1 MKIAALDFDGTLY
14 HRREDGSHSFNQADL
29 EAIRA
34 WRDAG
39 HMALIATG
47 RSRSALA
54 FAMPDTA
61 APDTA
66 TQPPLT
72 VDYRVLSNG
81 GSAASGDGAE
91 LIYAYPIDTA
101 ILEAAIDR
109 FADVEGVAV
118 FGTTIGPVDGV
129 FTNTTDASDEFT
141 AHFKEMTKADID
153 EHTFAVVPIWVPDD
167 DALRAEVVT
176 WAEQFGNVT
185 VAQNQDYVDIMAAG
199 RNKGT
204 GIAELLAHIGI
215 DRSDVELYTFG
226 DSWNDLEMHRI
237 ADRSHAFPH
246 SPDEVQAAV
255 DEVVE
260 TVAEILSDYA

>member
-29 EAIRA
+29 DAICE

-47 RSRSALA
+47 RSRSALT
-54 FAMPDTA
+54 FAMPDSPAT
-61 APDTA
+61 DTA
-66 TQPPLT
+66 QSPLA

-81 GSAASGDGAE
+81 GSAASGDGTE
-91 LIYAYPIDTA
+91 LIYAYPIDTS

-109 FADVEGVAV
+109 FSDVEGVAV
-118 FGTTIGPVDGV
+118 FGTTIGPVDGM
-129 FTNTTDASDEFT
+129 FTNTTRASDEFT
-141 AHFKEMTKADID
+141 AHFSAMTKADID

-167 DALRAEVVT
+167 DVLRAEVVE
-176 WAEQFGNVT
+176 WATQFDNIT

-204 GIAELLAHIGI
+204 GIIELLAHIGL
-215 DRSDVELYTFG
+215 DRDDVELYTFG
-226 DSWNDLEMHRI
+226 DSWNDLEMHRL

-246 SPDEVQAAV
+246 SPDEVQSAA
-255 DEVVE
+255 DEVVV
-260 TVAEILSDYA
+260 TVAEILPDYA

>member
-39 HMALIATG
+39 HMAIIATG
-47 RSRSALA
+47 RSRSALS
-54 FAMPDTA
+54 FALPDTL
-61 APDTA
+61 P
-66 TQPPLT
+66 

-81 GSAASGDGAE
+81 GSATTGDGTE
-91 LIYAYPIDTA
+91 LIYAYPIDTS

-109 FADVEGVAV
+109 FSDVEGVAV
-118 FGTTIGPVDGV
+118 FGTTIGPVDGM
-129 FTNTTDASDEFT
+129 FTNTTHASDEFT
-141 AHFKEMTKADID
+141 AHFTAMTKADID

-167 DALRAEVVT
+167 DVLRAEVVE
-176 WAEQFGNVT
+176 WAAQFDNIT

-204 GIAELLAHIGI
+204 GIIELLAHIGL
-215 DRSDVELYTFG
+215 DRDDVKLYTFG

-246 SPDEVQAAV
+246 SPDEVQSAA
-255 DEVVE
+255 DEVVDM
-260 TVAEILSDYA
+260 VAEILPDYA